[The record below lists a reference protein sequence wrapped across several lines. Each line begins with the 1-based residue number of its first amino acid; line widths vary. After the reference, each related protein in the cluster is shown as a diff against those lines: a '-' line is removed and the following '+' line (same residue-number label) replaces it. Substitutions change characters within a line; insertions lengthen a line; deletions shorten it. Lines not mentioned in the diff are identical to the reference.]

1 MGKYKDMWDEYTKQ
15 GYGKQVPRKDYA
27 LNPEDQQ
34 EGWDAN
40 GSPIPACSSYW
51 YPDTY
56 ADKEDICNHQWK
68 YYMGLNEAFEYCTR
82 CDKKRDPQDKEKEKK
97 K

>member
-1 MGKYKDMWDEYTKQ
+1 MGKYKDMWDEYTN
-15 GYGKQVPRKDYA
+15 GKKIHTD
-27 LNPEDQQ
+27 ED
-34 EGWDAN
+34 GWDAN
-40 GSPIPACSSYW
+40 GSPVPTCSSYW